1 LRTSAHPSDVLY
13 GKHHGEACYRAS
25 LLHGKEIFRALIEV
39 LALNWGR
46 HGNAITPLL
55 LSSGSKLQRQQLTSL
70 VPAEIACRIGLV
82 AKWPSP

>member
-1 LRTSAHPSDVLY
+1 MLY

-25 LLHGKEIFRALIEV
+25 LLDGKEIFLAVIKLRARLCKR
-39 LALNWGR
+39 GD
-46 HGNAITPLL
+46 AIAPSL

-70 VPAEIACRIGLV
+70 VPAEIACRIELV